1 MIAFARESQT
11 LISTKNKSILMVYFK
26 LIVGYDAAFFIMKS
40 YFSVVFYEPINIKKV
55 LNHRQDSERERT
67 RIGHFR
73 HFIIFVYYG
82 SSEMNL
88 KSHKY
93 FTGRILRDS
102 GLGVEP
108 AIS

>member
-1 MIAFARESQT
+1 MKVFARESQT
-11 LISTKNKSILMVYFK
+11 LISTKNESISMVYFK

-40 YFSVVFYEPINIKKV
+40 YFPDVFYEPINSKEV
-55 LNHRQDSERERT
+55 RLRHYSERERT

-82 SSEMNL
+82 ASEMNL
-88 KSHKY
+88 KSRKY